1 MTARA
6 ENEDGAPKRGETI
19 PGALRDKFDKV
30 PAAPADYWST
40 VHNLQSELAQRKR
53 RDRVFG
59 PGTFQ
64 GDRWSFFLE
73 LVNAEFEGRKM
84 TISDLVRELSVGR
97 DIAERCI
104 EQLIAQSLVRGE
116 APEEGGELGYALTI
130 EGIAMMI
137 EYFDTRVT

>member
-6 ENEDGAPKRGETI
+6 GNDDGMPEPGENI

-59 PGTFQ
+59 PNTFQ
-64 GDRWSFFLE
+64 ADRWGFFLE
-73 LVNAEFEGRKM
+73 LVNAEFDGRKM
-84 TISDLVRELSVGR
+84 TISDLARELNVKPE
-97 DIAERCI
+97 IADGCI
-104 EQLIAQSLVRGE
+104 EQLIGLSLVRGE
-116 APEEGGELGYALTI
+116 NQDEQGELGYALTI